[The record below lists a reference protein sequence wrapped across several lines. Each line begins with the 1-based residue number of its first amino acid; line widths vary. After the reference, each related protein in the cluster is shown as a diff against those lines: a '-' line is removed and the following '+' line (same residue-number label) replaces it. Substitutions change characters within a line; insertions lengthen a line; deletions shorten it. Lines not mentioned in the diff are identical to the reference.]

1 MNLSL
6 QPRTVYLTMEWEY
19 IPSPPPPSFDV
30 IIPVW
35 LDSRGNCFESSLE
48 ETGVLPNIPAFNS
61 TMKPPGYVVPFDD
74 GDLTLLVPHI
84 HDGNTAQDIF
94 MNGKLICRSVPG
106 YGETEAFVTHEGM
119 YGHGSEEDEEAH
131 SHAPHRRQGHDH
143 DHESSGHIYHVSSIT
158 QCTDVGKIPK
168 GSQFTLKSYYNMTE
182 HRAMAGHNGKEE
194 EIMAIQFLHFA
205 RPMEAAIK
213 DILAQGQP
221 DLQSFLDL
229 VNGVGA

>member
-6 QPRTVYLTMEWEY
+6 RPRTVYLTMEWEY
-19 IPSPPPPSFDV
+19 IPFPPPPSFDV